1 MEIHERIRFL
11 REEKGLSRKTF
22 GEILG
27 VSGDVINNIESNR
40 LKRPEQKEPLYKLI
54 CEKFNVSEKWLQTGE
69 GEMFLPE
76 LDEEAA
82 FVSQL
87 LSGDENPLYDIIK
100 AIMKTY
106 SELGPKEQ
114 EILKSFAKN
123 FKNNVKK
130 ESQD

>member
-1 MEIHERIRFL
+1 MNERIKKL
-11 REEKGLSRKTF
+11 RKSLDLSQEDFAKQLGLKSRGK
-22 GEILG
+22 IA
-27 VSGDVINNIESNR
+27 NIEFGKIEVDDDFAS
-40 LKRPEQKEPLYKLI
+40 LI
-54 CEKFNVSEKWLQTGE
+54 CKQFNVSEKWLQTGE

-76 LDEEAA
+76 LDEEAV

-87 LSGDENPLYDIIK
+87 LSGEDNPLYDIIK